1 MRFYPLLALLSLLL
15 GLLVGA
21 LGYGEPYILP
31 WYMFFTAIVASLY
44 GLPWGLV
51 AAGVSTLLL
60 LLFPGFQAMGAAIL
74 LLSAYLAH
82 GVGETLR
89 RAHRRAK
96 GLARSLRYLTLAL
109 EGLAGAR
116 NRTELL
122 KSLPERLSELGAGG
136 HVGVWVPEEEGFRL
150 LASVPPLS
158 LDRIPAT
165 GVVGRA
171 YREERPLYIPDVRR
185 EEGYIA
191 APGLP
196 SLSELA
202 LPLKERGQVVA
213 VLNLERPGLFL
224 EEEVEGL
231 VRFAQAVSLELDQLA
246 DLEARRLLAEL
257 SERMESARSK
267 GEAARKALALLVEV
281 LGLESGALWE
291 ARGARMVA
299 LGHHGVTEPSLLK
312 VLEEGLPYGV
322 GLAWQVYETGSPVY
336 TARYA
341 EESRVVPALKAL
353 GWRTFVAHPVP
364 TPGAPRTRRVLVLGQ
379 QAARPWRKA
388 EEEMLL
394 LACRTLGL
402 ALERLEEKER
412 HERVNALFLR
422 LLEKPPEAL
431 YHPLLAE
438 AVALVPGAEAGSLL
452 VLEGGAYVYKA
463 ALGYDLEALQAM
475 RFSPEGMLLWYGLG
489 EREARKGVPR
499 VMSVEDRPIPE
510 ISHQTAPEEV
520 IDAAGRALEIQANL
534 CLPVTYQGE
543 VLAYLNLDNLH
554 DPRAFGEDSLEAAR
568 FFAAPLATLLH
579 ESHSRRLLEEA
590 ALTDPLTGLGNRRAF
605 ERAFQEELARAKRYG
620 YPLALAVL
628 DLRGFKPINDR
639 LGHAMGDLAL
649 KRVAEALKRGRR
661 NGDKV
666 FRWGGDE
673 FAVLFPH
680 TPKGGA
686 VAAAFRHAQA
696 IGEIC
701 LEGHCLGVNIGVA
714 AFPEDGDTED
724 ALLSAADTRMYQA
737 KAQGLSVVA

>member
-1 MRFYPLLALLSLLL
+1 MRFYPALALASLVL
-15 GLLVGA
+15 GLLAGVW
-21 LGYGEPYILP
+21 GYGDPYILP
-31 WYMFFTAIVASLY
+31 WYMFFTAITSSLY
-44 GLPWGLV
+44 GLPWGLL
-51 AAGVSTLLL
+51 AAGVSVLLL
-60 LLFPGFQAMGAAIL
+60 LPFPGFQPVAVAIL

-96 GLARSLRYLTLAL
+96 GLAKSLRYLTLAL

-122 KSLPERLSELGAGG
+122 QSLPERLAELGTGG

-150 LASVPPLS
+150 LASVPPLP
-158 LDRIPAT
+158 LDWIPPT

-171 YREERPLYIPDVRR
+171 YQEERPLYIPDVRR
-185 EEGYIA
+185 EAGYIP

-196 SLSELA
+196 VLSELA

-213 VLNLERPGLFL
+213 VLNLERPRPFL

-246 DLEARRLLAEL
+246 DLEARHLLAEL
-257 SERMESARSK
+257 SARLQSARNK
-267 GEAARKALALLVEV
+267 GEAAQKALALLVEV
-281 LGLESGALWE
+281 LGLEAGALWE

-299 LGHHGVTEPSLLK
+299 LGHHRVTEPSLLK

-322 GLAWQVYETGSPVY
+322 GLVWRVYETGSPVY
-336 TARYA
+336 TTRYA
-341 EESRVVPALKAL
+341 EEAEVVPALKAL

-364 TPGAPRTRRVLVLGQ
+364 TPGAPRSRRVLVLGQ
-379 QAARPWRKA
+379 RAARPWRKA
-388 EEEMLL
+388 EEEMIL
-394 LACRTLGL
+394 LACRALGL
-402 ALERLEEKER
+402 AMERLEEKER

-422 LLEKPPEAL
+422 LLERSPEAL

-438 AVALVPGAEAGSLL
+438 AVALVPGAEGGSLL
-452 VLEGGAYVYKA
+452 ILEGGEYVHKA
-463 ALGYDLEALQAM
+463 AIGYNLEALQAV
-475 RFSPEGMLLWYGLG
+475 RFTPEGMLLWYGLG
-489 EREARKGVPR
+489 EREARRGVPR
-499 VMSVEDRPIPE
+499 AMSVEERPVPE

-520 IDAAGRALEIQANL
+520 IDTAGRAREIQANL
-534 CLPVTYQGE
+534 CLPVPYKGE

-554 DPRAFGEDSLEAAR
+554 DPKAFGEDSLEAAR

-579 ESHSRRLLEEA
+579 ESHHRKLLEEA

-605 ERAFQEELARAKRYG
+605 ERALREELGRAKRYG
-620 YPLALAVL
+620 YPLSLAVL
-628 DLRGFKPINDR
+628 DLQGFKPINDR

-649 KRVAEALKRGRR
+649 RRVAEVLLKERH

-680 TPKGGA
+680 TPKEGA
-686 VAAAFRHAQA
+686 AAAAFRHAQA

-701 LEGHCLGVNIGVA
+701 LEGICLWVNIGVA
-714 AFPEDGDTED
+714 AFPQDGDTED

-737 KAQGLSVVA
+737 KAQGLAVVA